1 MSCCSIQA
9 LGTAAPAAARFD
21 LHSHRARLELV
32 FHTPF
37 DLPPVAPVRTCSLG
51 FFKKITSL
59 AGAPGNPSKPRGES
73 GNPIESTP
81 FTGAGGGSG
90 GNRGN
95 SGNDSGFQEHDGWD
109 FSLPSG
115 RVSSSMVEET
125 QEEESS
131 SSVPARIR
139 AFYCVNVGPVSDDHG
154 WRAFAREDELWGPC
168 LLPCFVQADITSQL
182 VRRGC
187 YGDRNTLVWI
197 KEEVENWYRRQGFGL
212 AKVRGF
218 TGSSTGVLCCR
229 VSEGTITDTRVS
241 FKDVEGNAI
250 QGLTSRETI
259 FRELPRTVMEGMP
272 YNSNAIKQAL
282 QSLRQLQLFEKVNV
296 DVRRN
301 DLDGVSLRFFIQ
313 EKPQDACDFQT
324 GLSFFSSD
332 SGKPILAS
340 IRPAGTL
347 SVEHRNIAGK
357 NRTLH
362 GSINSN
368 DLLRPQD
375 DSQFKLEYAHPY
387 VDGPKDKIFR
397 VGCYNSRKLT
407 AVLSHPTSR
416 EQTPVVWVD
425 HAGFKTGITEKLSK
439 GSKLVYGFVVEE
451 VSTRDVLGPV
461 QTLDDRDLLADGID
475 RVPFLNV
482 KITRDNTRLVH
493 RARVGAIDTFQVDQG
508 VGLGS
513 KTTSFFN
520 KHLLST
526 TRFLPLPSTTPDSFP
541 LVILRARYGGML
553 GMAPSYLAFAN
564 PRASNASCWSFFELM
579 AEARVPIR
587 RQHYAYSYVES
598 FAALDRGVRFWRNE
612 DTGILLGLGV
622 KVGEIRAEYVFDSS
636 TRTGSLNVQMGD
648 RV

>member
-21 LHSHRARLELV
+21 LHSHRARLELA

-425 HAGFKTGITEKLSK
+425 HAGFKTSITEKLSK

-461 QTLDDRDLLADGID
+461 QTPDDRDLLSDGID

-493 RARVGAIDTFQVDQG
+493 GARVGAIDTFQVDQG